1 MLLSF
6 AILKLNHVNHPA
18 NYDTLSDPTQVTSIE
33 FDSQI
38 SDEKCNV
45 SQCNFTCLHYRYLKS
60 SCHNLERLKLED
72 LYANFTALSTEVAKY
87 APTVIE
93 HVQPSLDMWL
103 NSMSL
108 IADTF
113 G

>member
-6 AILKLNHVNHPA
+6 AILKLDHVNHPA
-18 NYDTLSDPTQVTSIE
+18 NYDTLSVPTQVTSVE

-45 SQCNFTCLHYRYLKS
+45 SQCNFTCLQYRYLKC

-72 LYANFTALSTEVAKY
+72 LFANVIGLSAKVA
-87 APTVIE
+87 
-93 HVQPSLDMWL
+93 
-103 NSMSL
+103 
-108 IADTF
+108 
-113 G
+113 